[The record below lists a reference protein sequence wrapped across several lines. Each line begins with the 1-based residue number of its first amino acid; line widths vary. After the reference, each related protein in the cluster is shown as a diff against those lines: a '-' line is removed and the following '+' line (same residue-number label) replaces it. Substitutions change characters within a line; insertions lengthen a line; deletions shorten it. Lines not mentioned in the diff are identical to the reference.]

1 MIIISTYVGNTKKSE
16 TRENDNYSNWA
27 IISYGVYK
35 GLNYFLLVANNKA
48 IHSLTSRIVI
58 SCR

>member
-35 GLNYFLLVANNKA
+35 GLYYLLLVANNKT
-48 IHSLTSRIVI
+48 IHSLTSTIVI
-58 SCR
+58 SCC